1 MIDVLGTKEGSGAC
15 SIGASLAGLVGR
27 GGGSRRTFGKTE
39 LGSLELGD
47 VDNLAG
53 AGEARL
59 GRGGA

>member
-15 SIGASLAGLVGR
+15 SIGASTVDLVGR
-27 GGGSRRTFGKTE
+27 GGGSRLTLGKTE
-39 LGSLELGD
+39 FGSLELGD

-53 AGEARL
+53 AGEDRR